1 MPTLSIVIP
10 AYNEERFIGT
20 LLEQIA
26 AVDLAPLGVDKEI
39 IVVDDCSTDR
49 TARSSR
55 AVPASRLQRLPS
67 ERRQGRA
74 PCGRASRWR
83 PATT

>member
-20 LLEQIA
+20 LLDQITR
-26 AVDLAPLGVDKEI
+26 VDLSRFDLAKQI
-39 IVVDDCSTDR
+39 IVVDDCSKDR
-49 TARSSR
+49 TADIVAGVPGVELVRMPVNGGKGR
-55 AVPASRLQRLPS
+55 AV
-67 ERRQGRA
+67 RA
-74 PCGRASRWR
+74 GIDAP